1 VTRADRGLWLLY
13 AAAAGLT
20 ARCAAVSARHGAWW
34 YAAGLAVTA
43 LLLVVAVGRE
53 YVAADERR
61 AAAIRAERAARL
73 RAARALAPG
82 MRRLADAIALDTA
95 CCELWWTSCGTD
107 HNPDTYIRKDQHR

>member
-43 LLLVVAVGRE
+43 LLLAVAVGRE
-53 YVAADERR
+53 YVAADNRR
-61 AAAIRAERAARL
+61 AAAVRAERAARQ
-73 RAARALAPG
+73 RTVDALMPG
-82 MRRLADAIALDTA
+82 MRRLADAFVLADALDTA
-95 CCELWWTSCGTD
+95 CCERWWTSCGTD
-107 HNPDTYIRKDQHR
+107 HDPDTCT